1 MDKSQNRAEKNK
13 PNLYGEISH
22 CLRPENE
29 VGGWGVGRSRVL
41 TGKGPKIILCNE
53 EHFFTRLLQLQRY
66 IHWSKLM
73 ELHPQKWVHCIIY
86 KLYFNEVYFNILGRL
101 LLLVMVKWLIST
113 ISLTKKTTTKYWVG
127 GGMAQRHYSRAKWTI
142 IVPIKDKE
150 IQRSE
155 SDVWGPPAPHPCEAA
170 TLEEAKEK
178 QSN

>member
-13 PNLYGEISH
+13 PNLYGEISR
-22 CLRPENE
+22 CLGPQNE

-41 TGKGPKIILCNE
+41 TGKGPKIILCN

-73 ELHPQKWVHCIIY
+73 ELHPQKWAHCIIY

-113 ISLTKKTTTKYWVG
+113 ISLNKKTTTKYWVG
-127 GGMAQRHYSRAKWTI
+127 RGDGSK
-142 IVPIKDKE
+142 
-150 IQRSE
+150 
-155 SDVWGPPAPHPCEAA
+155 
-170 TLEEAKEK
+170 TL
-178 QSN
+178 Q